1 MLKKTILGSTILS
14 VALLTSCASVYVPPT
29 EGPQAKI
36 SEFDPASVD
45 VAIYDNAISCEGVA
59 HPLHVNKNQFVSIPA
74 NKPLTI
80 DVTRQNGSSYPNS
93 FNVITF
99 IPEAGKKYSIQNKIT
114 EIRPG
119 LIRTTLRVLKVIDLD
134 NGEAIYLS
142 TRYYKR
148 ERPGYAGRC
157 IDHQV
162 KNFLHHIKT

>member
-1 MLKKTILGSTILS
+1 MWKKIIFGSTIIS
-14 VALLTSCASVYVPPT
+14 AALLTGCASVYVPPT

-36 SEFDPASVD
+36 SEFDPSSVD
-45 VAIYDNAISCEGVA
+45 VAIYDNALSCEGVP
-59 HPLHVNKNQFVSIPA
+59 HPLHVDKNQFVSIPA
-74 NKPLTI
+74 NKPITM
-80 DVTRQNGSSYPNS
+80 DVTRKNGSSYPDRS
-93 FNVITF
+93 DVITF

-119 LIRTTLRVLKVIDLD
+119 IIRTTLRVLKVIDLD

-148 ERPGYAGRC
+148 ERAGYAGRC

-162 KNFLHHIKT
+162 KNFLQNIK